1 MNQLMIVIDDI
12 AADELLELREMLL
25 EDPSVDSVRASDP
38 RQSGEGRLD
47 PVTISLVVTGIIVG
61 TGLTT
66 RIADWWR
73 ARSDCLLVI
82 DARGPELILQ
92 PRCDLPGYRGQ
103 KIIVTSES
111 TQVRLT
117 REEGAIGI
125 DQILSAA
132 RAGES
137 SLKKLAS
144 AAPDAV
150 VAEPLNKQ
158 IQTGLDDIS

>member
-1 MNQLMIVIDDI
+1 M
-12 AADELLELREMLL
+12 
-25 EDPSVDSVRASDP
+25 
-38 RQSGEGRLD
+38 
-47 PVTISLVVTGIIVG
+47 
-61 TGLTT
+61 
-66 RIADWWR
+66 
-73 ARSDCLLVI
+73 
-82 DARGPELILQ
+82 
-92 PRCDLPGYRGQ
+92 
-103 KIIVTSES
+103 TSES